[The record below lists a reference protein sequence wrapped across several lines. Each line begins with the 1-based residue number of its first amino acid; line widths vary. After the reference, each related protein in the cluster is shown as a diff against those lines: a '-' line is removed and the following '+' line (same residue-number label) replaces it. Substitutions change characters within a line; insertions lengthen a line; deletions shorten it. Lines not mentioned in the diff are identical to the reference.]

1 MMRKI
6 ILLFLLIST
15 LAACSM
21 DKNEVKDSPLY
32 EGLDLTIGVVG
43 KIPDVRERNI
53 VFKSIDLNDIRKG
66 NLSSKYDAIFI
77 MKEQLIEAARAPY
90 ANIYKN
96 SGIPFFFIESKKSHV
111 PFVEAE
117 IEYEAFPDTDSGE
130 YASGYYEIGDSGK
143 SFGYGLYNDTVNEVN
158 ILDVFSRIFMTIE
171 QVNMKN

>member
-1 MMRKI
+1 MRRKI

-15 LAACSM
+15 LAACSL
-21 DKNEVKDSPLY
+21 DKNEFKDSPLY
-32 EGLDLTIGVVG
+32 EGMDLTIGVVG
-43 KIPDVRERNI
+43 KIPDVREKNV

-117 IEYEAFPDTDSGE
+117 IDYEAFPDTKSGD
-130 YASGYYEIGDSGK
+130 YASGFYQSGDIEK
-143 SFGYGLYNDTVNEVN
+143 SWGYGLFNDTVNEVN

-171 QVNMKN
+171 QVNMKS